1 MGLGLG
7 HCRDAPQLSIVYSL
21 REDLENSCL
30 ENRNRVVWTVDGS
43 RRNEH
48 RNNSRCK
55 FVL

>member
-30 ENRNRVVWTVDGS
+30 ENRNRVIWTVDGS